1 MLTLISYERT
11 VKLGIEVDHRN
22 SPIEESSEIEDEQN
36 GNDAQVNSSQQGL
49 VAQQRGLNRGRDV
62 YVVR

>member
-11 VKLGIEVDHRN
+11 VTIGIEVDHRS

-36 GNDAQVNSSQQGL
+36 GNDAQVNFPQQGL
-49 VAQQRGLNRGRDV
+49 LAQRGGLNGGRDG
-62 YVVR
+62 YVLR